1 MSLLIRKTSYF
12 YTIIND
18 WYQIDPAESE
28 KMKKICVLVASLCSH
43 QPILFPSRFDNLAIN
58 DENE

>member
-1 MSLLIRKTSYF
+1 MSMLIRKTSYF

-28 KMKKICVLVASLCSH
+28 KNEKNVCFSCFFMFSPTESLS
-43 QPILFPSRFDNLAIN
+43 LSF
-58 DENE
+58 

>member
-1 MSLLIRKTSYF
+1 MLIRKTSYF

-18 WYQIDPAESE
+18 WYQIDLAASE
-28 KMKKICVLVASLCSH
+28 KMCVLVASLFSH
-43 QPILFPSRFDNLAIN
+43 QPILSPSRFDNLAIN